1 MQCVLNRHAGSETF
15 ILVMQLQMSVS
26 IMSNDVN
33 SWTGN
38 ADHNS
43 RYTQQW
49 VDASSSA
56 CASLDEPPVIPEAL
70 DQGFATQLYRSC
82 LHVFRHLCNEAKDHV
97 SQRLR
102 LSSLK
107 DELAKLYLW
116 GEDFGGAE
124 LDDVL
129 EHSEDVRKVVLEL
142 LGDIGRTLLR
152 ERKACE
158 REDISLSG
166 VGFDTDTDGQ

>member
-1 MQCVLNRHAGSETF
+1 
-15 ILVMQLQMSVS
+15 
-26 IMSNDVN
+26 MSNDVN

-38 ADHNS
+38 ADHHS
-43 RYTQQW
+43 QYTQQW
-49 VDASSSA
+49 VDANSSA
-56 CASLDEPPVIPEAL
+56 YASLDKRSVIPEAQ
-70 DQGFATQLYRSC
+70 DQGFATQLYRTC
-82 LHVFRHLCNEAKDHV
+82 LHVFRHLYNEAIDHN
-97 SQRLR
+97 SQGLR

-158 REDISLSG
+158 RENLNLSG
-166 VGFDTDTDGQ
+166 SGV

>member
-1 MQCVLNRHAGSETF
+1 M
-15 ILVMQLQMSVS
+15 
-26 IMSNDVN
+26 MSNDVN
-33 SWTGN
+33 SRTGN
-38 ADHNS
+38 EDHHS
-43 RYTQQW
+43 QYTQQW

-56 CASLDEPPVIPEAL
+56 YASLDERSVIPEAQ
-70 DQGFATQLYRSC
+70 DQGFATQLYRTC
-82 LHVFRHLCNEAKDHV
+82 LHVFRHLCNEAKDHG

-152 ERKACE
+152 ETKACE
-158 REDISLSG
+158 RENLSLSG
-166 VGFDTDTDGQ
+166 SGV